1 MYCRLRKVE
10 GCLGAFKC
18 ELIAGPAYEQQDLC
32 WRDEL
37 AAVTP
42 LSFLLPMGS
51 SFPPS
56 PSTCLGRPGSRAG
69 SGQVQ
74 AVMLLPLCAP
84 WNFYDLSPLFILS
97 LSLFLPHSQV
107 RERANPR
114 SLQRQARR
122 RAAPAATSPM
132 WMALQVV
139 VPPVWPRISDPAQ
152 HLVARSWRD

>member
-1 MYCRLRKVE
+1 MSSRIYV
-10 GCLGAFKC
+10 GAMSW
-18 ELIAGPAYEQQDLC
+18 QQLPPYRSSP
-32 WRDEL
+32 WT
-37 AAVTP
+37 AVT
-42 LSFLLPMGS
+42 L
-51 SFPPS
+51 PS
-56 PSTCLGRPGSRAG
+56 PTTCLGRPGSRAG

-97 LSLFLPHSQV
+97 LSLSLFVPRSQV

-114 SLQRQARR
+114 SLQRQAQR